1 MSGGHTKWLRGQQIK
16 DPALAAILILGEQVI
31 FERDK
36 AQNAGW
42 TQNWSLATIRA
53 LVSRGQ
59 LYTAVPNQTGE
70 TE

>member
-1 MSGGHTKWLRGQQIK
+1 MSGGHTKWVRGQRINN
-16 DPALAAILILGEQVI
+16 PILAVALILDQQMI
-31 FERDK
+31 FKRDK